1 MELSALRPLSLGSR
15 QDSAQDRSDRLMEAA
30 RGFESLFLT
39 QVMKSARA
47 ASLGDGLLDGGGQDT
62 TQGLLDQALG
72 DAGAG
77 QAGLGIAAAIHR
89 QLSPGG

>member
-1 MELSALRPLSLGSR
+1 
-15 QDSAQDRSDRLMEAA
+15 
-30 RGFESLFLT
+30 
-39 QVMKSARA
+39 MKSARA

-77 QAGLGIAAAIHR
+77 QAGLGITAAIHR